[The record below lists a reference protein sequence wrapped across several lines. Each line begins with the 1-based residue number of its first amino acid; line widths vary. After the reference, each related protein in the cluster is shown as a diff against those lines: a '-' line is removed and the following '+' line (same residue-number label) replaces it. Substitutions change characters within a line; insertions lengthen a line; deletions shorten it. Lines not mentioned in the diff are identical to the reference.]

1 MQKGYFISILMLIL
15 AITTTSFSEPI
26 NSDTVKEMAQGFIKK
41 HINDSQIAISKIAN
55 ATIKSHTIKDITPFK
70 NHITGKI
77 YGYIVHLSPHGF
89 IAVSNDSTLA
99 PVIAYS
105 FNSNL
110 SIDDNPNNN
119 MNLMVKKTFLNQQR
133 FLSLINKETQEK
145 NSDKWISYLEASK
158 DMPLFPLAI
167 EQYPPDKDT
176 GWLETNWGEGTTL
189 MDVLRR
195 EYING
200 HSVPRPIDR
209 GPYND
214 NCPIIY
220 WKPIARCPV
229 GSVAVAM
236 GQVVNYWKYPNSVH
250 FSVYDNYTLEFT
262 NNAFGYPITIKAREV
277 PSSWDFNNMGSENIA
292 RLLFACGV
300 ACQMQYDSVSSFA
313 YLGPDVDLDDEYYPD
328 RDAQWAFLM
337 YFGYAS
343 ADYMSP
349 INPEDP
355 ESGELGEKYGWYYD
369 PNFYDILEQNMKDGM
384 PAILGI
390 DQGGSTTST
399 IAAIPARVNDGLTV
413 SKREASEKAEF
424 LAKSKF
430 SLDSKYK
437 KNVILIRF
445 KSTVNPKT
453 VKIQRGKAITNN
465 KSINKLLK
473 SINAV
478 SIRPVYKDN
487 KNNDPRLNVFR
498 LTYTPKGKLAKILPS
513 LGMKNTMEKLNKH
526 KDVIYAEPSYIRK
539 IFATPTDTS
548 FPEQW
553 GLQKIYAEYAWDL
566 ETGDPNVVIAIID
579 TGIDLDH
586 PDLADNLWINPG
598 EVDGDGIDN
607 DGNGYI
613 DDIYGWD
620 FGQGDNN
627 PMDNG
632 MGLAAGHGS
641 HCAGIAAAVTN
652 NDTGL
657 SRNIAGTAWNC
668 KIMALKTTDQLG
680 ELVVEAIVNSLR
692 YAADNGASV
701 ISMSYGGYYY
711 SQAEKDA
718 IDYAF
723 EKGKFLCASAGNIEW
738 DLESYPAAFPNVMAV
753 AATDQDDKKA
763 QWTLGEGSA
772 YGEWVDICA
781 PGKDILSTIFDDDYD
796 SWEGTSMAC
805 PFVAGAAA
813 LVLSQDTSRTNVQIA
828 TILKQTADNID
839 LANPDYVG
847 LLGSGRLNLF
857 QALGG
862 HLLFGPRAVVCDGIR
877 IDGDDKYFHLN
888 FCEGDMNPYPSNESW
903 YLLPD
908 AMPVGYNVIY
918 DGILNISPFGEE

>member
-1 MQKGYFISILMLIL
+1 MQKGYFFSILIL
-15 AITTTSFSEPI
+15 ALTISITSFSEPI
-26 NSDTVKEMAQGFIKK
+26 NSDTVKEVAQGFIKK
-41 HINDSQIAISKIAN
+41 HITDSQNAISKIAN
-55 ATIKSHTIKDITPFK
+55 ATLKSHTIKDITPFK
-70 NHITGKI
+70 NHVTGKI

-89 IAVSNDSTLA
+89 IALSNDSTLA

-133 FLSLINKETQEK
+133 FLSMINKETQEK

-158 DMPLFPLAI
+158 DMPLLPVPI

-200 HSVPRPIDR
+200 HSVSRPIDR
-209 GPYND
+209 GSYND
-214 NCPIIY
+214 RCPIIY
-220 WKPIARCPV
+220 WKPIARCPA

-236 GQVVNYWKYPNSVH
+236 GQVINYWKYPNSVH
-250 FSVYDNYTLEFT
+250 FSVDDNYTLIFT
-262 NNAFGYPITIKAREV
+262 NDAFGFPINIKAREV
-277 PSSWDFNNMGSENIA
+277 ASSWNFDSMGSDNIA

-300 ACQMQYDSVSSFA
+300 ACQMQYDSISSFA

-349 INPEDP
+349 IDP
-355 ESGELGEKYGWYYD
+355 DDPASGELGEKYGDYYD
-369 PNFYDILEQNMKDGM
+369 PDFYDILEQNMKDGM

-399 IAAIPARVNDGLTV
+399 IAAIPARVDDGLTL
-413 SKREASEKAEF
+413 SKREESEKAEF
-424 LAKSKF
+424 LSKYKF

-437 KNVILIRF
+437 KNVILVRF
-445 KSTVNPKT
+445 KSTVNPET
-453 VKIQRGKAITNN
+453 VKIRRRKATTNN
-465 KSINKLLK
+465 KSVNKLLK
-473 SINAV
+473 SVNAV
-478 SIRPVYKDN
+478 AIRPVYKDN

-513 LGMKNTMEKLNKH
+513 LGMKNTLEKLNKH
-526 KDVIYAEPSYIRK
+526 KDIIYAEPNYYGYIS
-539 IFATPTDTS
+539 ATPTDAS
-548 FPEQW
+548 FSEQW

-566 ETGDPNVVIAIID
+566 ETGDPNVVIAIVD
-579 TGIDLDH
+579 SGVDYDH
-586 PDLADNLWINPG
+586 PDLADNVWTNPN
-598 EVDGDGIDN
+598 ETADGIDN
-607 DGNGYI
+607 DNNGFV
-613 DDIYGWD
+613 DDILGWD
-620 FGQGDNN
+620 FVNNDND
-627 PMDNG
+627 PMDDH
-632 MGLAAGHGS
+632 GHGS
-641 HCAGIAAAVTN
+641 HCSGIASAVTN
-652 NDTGL
+652 NDSGL
-657 SRNIAGTAWNC
+657 SKNIAGTTWNC
-668 KIMALKTTDQLG
+668 KIMAVKAASESGLLDATQTAN
-680 ELVVEAIVNSLR
+680 AIK
-692 YAADNGASV
+692 YAADNGAHV
-701 ISMSYGGYYY
+701 ISMSFTFYPE
-711 SQAEKDA
+711 SATLKTA

-723 EKGKFLCASAGNIEW
+723 EKGKFLCAAAGNEPW
-738 DLESYPAAFPNVMAV
+738 DLESYPAGFPNVIAV
-753 AATDQDDKKA
+753 AATDQDDKI
-763 QWTLGEGSA
+763 WDSSA
-772 YGEWVDICA
+772 YGTWVDICA
-781 PGKDILSTIFDDDYD
+781 PGVDILSTIWDDDYD

-862 HLLFGPRAVVCDGIR
+862 HLLFGPRAVVCDGLK
-877 IDGDDKYFHLN
+877 IDGSDKYYHLN
-888 FCEGDMNPYPSNESW
+888 FCEGDMNPFPLNESW

-918 DGILNISPFGEE
+918 DGILNIDPFGD